1 MEIEEYEN
9 EIRRQRKWKNFN
21 FAVAVIALLA
31 FVGLNYYFSNLLD
44 SNAASYN
51 SLYSRYSYQNGQIN
65 QLQQEMENM
74 LQSYDQRS
82 YEYVTPSANTTLG
95 IWGLR
100 AVVPP
105 GQWTSWELLD
115 TFVNHIVVTSNATA
129 QYVIVDLQNF
139 VQLYQNKPYVSLVDY
154 NGTNF
159 TYTERL
165 SQGCSSY
172 VLVIMNHSSH
182 PILLTPNVTA
192 TYAPTSFLTGQCT
205 LP

>member
-1 MEIEEYEN
+1 MEIEDYEY
-9 EIRRQRKWKNFN
+9 EIRRQKKWKNFN
-21 FAVAVIALLA
+21 FAIAVIALLA
-31 FVGLNYYFSNLLD
+31 LVGLNYYYSNQLD

-51 SLYSRYSYQNGQIN
+51 SLYSRYSYQNGQIS

-105 GQWTSWELLD
+105 GQWTSWALLD
-115 TFVNHIVVTSNATA
+115 TFVNHIDVSSNATA
-129 QYVIVDLQNF
+129 QYIIVDLQNF
-139 VQLYQNKPYVSLVDY
+139 VQLYQNKPYVSLVNY

-159 TYTERL
+159 THTERL
-165 SQGCSSY
+165 SQGCSGY
-172 VLVIMNHSSH
+172 VLVILNHSSH
-182 PILLTPNVTA
+182 PVLLTPNVTA
-192 TYAPTSFLTGQCT
+192 TYTPTSFLTGQCT